1 VQLDAIL
8 FAIGVLS
15 GILGTIVGLSGAF
28 VTIPVLRLAFGFPP
42 ALTAGVSLVIAF
54 ANSVSGAI
62 AYLRDGRV
70 DVKLAVIVAASGIP
84 ASVVGAIVVQHVP
97 ARGFDFLYAALL
109 VFFFIDVVRRTNRPA
124 AEAPRINLPGTH
136 ERVIEDRHGHVFRYR
151 WNVPVALACGLGTG
165 FISSFFGIGGGIIF
179 VIFFISLLGM
189 PPHIVTATSMLAML
203 LTTPVGVAA
212 HWMEGNIDW
221 QFALPLAAGG
231 IVGGQL
237 GPRIARRIS
246 SKRLTV
252 TIAYTVLIAALSL
265 IVKHLFPF

>member
-1 VQLDAIL
+1 
-8 FAIGVLS
+8 
-15 GILGTIVGLSGAF
+15 LSGAF

-54 ANSVSGAI
+54 GNSVSGAI

-84 ASVVGAIVVQHVP
+84 ASIVGAIVVQHVP

-109 VFFFIDVVRRTNRPA
+109 IFFFVDVVRRTNRPA
-124 AEAPRINLPGTH
+124 GEVQHVVKLPGTH
-136 ERVIEDRHGHVFRYR
+136 ERVLEDRHGNVFRYR
-151 WNVPVALACGLGTG
+151 WNVPIALACGIGVG
-165 FISSFFGIGGGIIF
+165 FVSSFFGIGGGIIF

-231 IVGGQL
+231 LVGGQL

-246 SKRLTV
+246 SKRLTL
-252 TIAYTVLIAALSL
+252 TIAYSVLLAALLL
-265 IVKHLFPF
+265 IIKHVFPF